1 MGSGASMGSG
11 ANSTVRLVSTNTDL
25 RGVDSIGREV
35 RGNALS
41 LVSSRQAWKSP
52 GASTHLVKSLEKTQ
66 DDHYVG
72 VKDVEKNLKE
82 AEEKAKE
89 QENQLA
95 KCEGTILD
103 PTEDA
108 ACVEENLNVVEI
120 TADDEI
126 PSEETIEATKQLA
139 KCEGTILDPT
149 EDAACVEENLNVV
162 KITADDEI
170 PSEETIEA
178 TNQSV
183 CWDGRSW
190 SQAPDSAMLA
200 VNPFKLAKCEET
212 ILDPT
217 EDAACVE
224 ENLNVVEITAD
235 DEIPSEETIEATKQ
249 LIQTLEA
256 ELERTQQELSF
267 MLAKCEGTILDPTE
281 DAACVEENLNVV
293 EITADDEI
301 PSEETIEAKKQLI
314 QTLEAELE
322 RTQQELSFML
332 AKCEE
337 TILDPTE
344 DAACVEENLNVV
356 EITADDKIPC
366 EETIEAKNQLIQTL
380 EAELERTQQELSF
393 MKLKHKRRIRKAQK
407 QLLDSKKAASLSILE
422 LQSQIKSISEGSHPS
437 ADVVSLY
444 GHYGLSG
451 EVSRAHSGHSLI
463 AEMSSQV
470 SHQQDTIKQLEQ
482 ILAQRERKIIE
493 LEGQLQAL
501 GITADKN
508 YQPDTEETGNGQYEE
523 VNVMESDID
532 FGRLLSPFPS
542 AALLTSAKDG
552 IAFRHLDNVSVYHG
566 QGYQEKSSPVAS
578 CRRNGSLTPPS
589 GVSQC

>member
-25 RGVDSIGREV
+25 RGVASIGREV

-41 LVSSRQAWKSP
+41 LVSSSQAWKY
-52 GASTHLVKSLEKTQ
+52 GASTHLVESLEKTQ

-126 PSEETIEATKQLA
+126 PSEETIEAKKQRIRTLEAELKRIKQELSSMLA

-149 EDAACVEENLNVV
+149 
-162 KITADDEI
+162 
-170 PSEETIEA
+170 
-178 TNQSV
+178 Q
-183 CWDGRSW
+183 
-190 SQAPDSAMLA
+190 
-200 VNPFKLAKCEET
+200 
-212 ILDPT
+212 
-217 EDAACVE
+217 DAACVE

-235 DEIPSEETIEATKQ
+235 DEIPSEETIEAKNQ
-249 LIQTLEA
+249 
-256 ELERTQQELSF
+256 
-267 MLAKCEGTILDPTE
+267 LAKCEGTILDPTE

-301 PSEETIEAKKQLI
+301 PSEETIEATNQ
-314 QTLEAELE
+314 
-322 RTQQELSFML
+322 L
-332 AKCEE
+332 AKCEGTILDPTE
-337 TILDPTE
+337 DAACVEENLNVVEIPADDKIPSEETIEAKNQLAKCEGTILDPTE

-356 EITADDKIPC
+356 EITADDEIPSEETIEATKQLAQC
-366 EETIEAKNQLIQTL
+366 EGTILDPTEDAACIEENLNVVEITADDEIPSEETIEAKNQRIRTL
-380 EAELERTQQELSF
+380 EAELKRTKQELSF
-393 MKLKHKRRIRKAQK
+393 MKLKHKRRIRKTQK
-407 QLLDSKKAASLSILE
+407 QLLDSRKAASLSILE
-422 LQSQIKSISEGSHPS
+422 LQSQIKNISEGSLPS
-437 ADVVSLY
+437 AEVVSL
-444 GHYGLSG
+444 HGLSG
-451 EVSRAHSGHSLI
+451 EVSRAHSGQSLI

-470 SHQQDTIKQLEQ
+470 SHQQETINQLEE
-482 ILAQRERKIIE
+482 ILAQRERKITQLEAE
-493 LEGQLQAL
+493 LQSLE
-501 GITADKN
+501 ITADQN

-523 VNVMESDID
+523 VNVLESDID

-542 AALLTSAKDG
+542 GTLPTTAKEG
-552 IAFRHLDNVSVYHG
+552 NASRHLDNVVFQIG
-566 QGYQEKSSPVAS
+566 GA
-578 CRRNGSLTPPS
+578 L
-589 GVSQC
+589 

>member
-126 PSEETIEATKQLA
+126 PSEETIEATKQRIRML
-139 KCEGTILDPT
+139 
-149 EDAACVEENLNVV
+149 
-162 KITADDEI
+162 
-170 PSEETIEA
+170 EA
-178 TNQSV
+178 ELKRTKQELSF
-183 CWDGRSW
+183 
-190 SQAPDSAMLA
+190 M
-200 VNPFKLAKCEET
+200 LAKCEET